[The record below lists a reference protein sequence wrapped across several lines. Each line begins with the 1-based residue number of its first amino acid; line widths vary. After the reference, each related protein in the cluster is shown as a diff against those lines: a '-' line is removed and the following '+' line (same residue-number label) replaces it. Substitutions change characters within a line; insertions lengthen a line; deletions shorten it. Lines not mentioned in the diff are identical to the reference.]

1 MTHIGKTE
9 VHNEGLVDY
18 QDNLRLPFTSLVPH
32 LAERGTVPIRLI
44 RDGKRFEAC
53 MVATR
58 EDDRLIKPYRGRY
71 PSYFVHGPLVFSP
84 AIDEA
89 IPTYAQGN
97 PLAMLASP
105 LSTRETDRVAFP
117 GEELVVVTAP
127 VLAHPLTRGYSDPF
141 GQVVKDVD
149 GVSVRNLRHL
159 VELLRD
165 GRGEYLTIRFFG
177 EMSETLVFP
186 PPGRSTIPPPG

>member
-1 MTHIGKTE
+1 
-9 VHNEGLVDY
+9 
-18 QDNLRLPFTSLVPH
+18 
-32 LAERGTVPIRLI
+32 
-44 RDGKRFEAC
+44 
-53 MVATR
+53 MVATC

-71 PSYFVHGPLVFSP
+71 ASYFVHGPLVFSP
-84 AIDEA
+84 AIEEA
-89 IPTYAQGN
+89 ISSYAQGN
-97 PLAMLASP
+97 PLAILGSP
-105 LSTRETDRVAFP
+105 LATRETDRVAFP

-127 VLAHPLTRGYSDPF
+127 ALAHPLTRGYSDPF

-177 EMSETLVFP
+177 ELSETLVFP
-186 PPGRSTIPPPG
+186 RKAIEDSTPDLMRDNGIPKRGTDDMMTIWDATAVRP